1 MMIFFLVFA
10 IVVAL
15 VLQKVLL
22 EKSLDAVEG
31 DHWPDCR
38 IVDPEETFHI
48 VVSLRNKG
56 RWFVPFLRVREHLPA
71 EILLRDEAGGAQEQQ
86 HGGRF
91 VDFTTWL
98 RPRQQVKKEIPVC
111 IAKRGRYFTKQLSL
125 YGGDFL
131 GINEQHK
138 YCGRL
143 NEIVVAPRQLSSMQL
158 EDQFGGFMGDV
169 SVSRFILEDP
179 VLTLGY
185 REYTGREPMKMIS
198 WTQSARGSGLMVK
211 KYDYTL
217 EPSVSVVLNVDTD
230 HPDRKA
236 LLETCYSIAR
246 TVCRLLEDR
255 GVKYDFV
262 TNAVFAG
269 DLSDHGAVGEGL
281 GARHFQSVLE
291 RLGRATYASGMTVQ
305 RLLEKESQRATSTAG
320 RIFITPAEDPAAARG
335 IARLREVAGGSLLV
349 LKAEEVAAW

>member
-10 IVVAL
+10 IVVAV
-15 VLQKVLL
+15 VLQRVLL

-31 DHWPDCR
+31 DHRPDRR
-38 IVDPEETFHI
+38 IVEPDEKFFI

-71 EILLRDEAGGAQEQQ
+71 EIRLCEEAGSVTEEL
-86 HGGRF
+86 HGDRF

-98 RPRQQVKKEIPVC
+98 RPRQQIRKQIPVH

-131 GINEQHK
+131 GIDEQHK
-138 YCGRL
+138 RCGRF
-143 NEIVVAPRQLSSMQL
+143 NEIVVAPRRVDSVQL
-158 EDQFGGFMGDV
+158 DDRFGGFMGDV

-198 WTQSARGSGLMVK
+198 WAQSARGNGLMVK

-230 HPDRKA
+230 RPDRKD

-246 TVCRLLEDR
+246 TVCEQLEER
-255 GVKYDFV
+255 GVKYDFI
-262 TNAVFAG
+262 TNAILSG

-291 RLGRATYASGMTVQ
+291 RLGRATYATGMTVQ
-305 RLLEKESQRATSTAG
+305 RLLEKESQRATATAG
-320 RIFITPAEDPAAARG
+320 RIFITPAEDPAAAHG
-335 IARLREVAGGSLLV
+335 LARLHEAAGGSLLV
-349 LKAEEVAAW
+349 LKAEEVASW